1 MSNIENIIVDLIDT
15 RISEYDFSRILDEA
29 INDAFLYHDS
39 ITGLESR
46 VDDLENIDTESTLT
60 EFGDR
65 IDELER
71 LVKESTAAPAPAA
84 PISALDRVLPPT
96 DQSLVAGYH
105 STQELDSYV
114 RATLR
119 SGDDSQAPLLIAMVS
134 ATIRNLLDAE
144 VAKDA

>member
-1 MSNIENIIVDLIDT
+1 MSQIEEIIVELIES
-15 RISEYDFSRILDEA
+15 RIADYDFSRIIDDA
-29 INDAFLYHDS
+29 ISGHDDLISHDS
-39 ITGLESR
+39 RI
-46 VDDLENIDTESTLT
+46 DDLENIDVESSLT

-71 LVKESTAAPAPAA
+71 LVKDSTAAPAA

-96 DQSLVAGYH
+96 DQSLIAGYH
-105 STQELDSYV
+105 SARELDAYV
-114 RATLR
+114 RATLIT
-119 SGDDSQAPLLIAMVS
+119 GEDSQAPLLIAMVT

>member
-1 MSNIENIIVDLIDT
+1 MSNIETIIVDLIDT
-15 RISEYDFSRILDEA
+15 RINEHDFSRILDEA

-39 ITGLESR
+39 MTGLESR

-71 LVKESTAAPAPAA
+71 LVKESTATPAA

-96 DQSLVAGYH
+96 DQSLIAGYH
-105 STQELDSYV
+105 SAHELDSYV

-134 ATIRNLLDAE
+134 ATIRNLIDREAATD
-144 VAKDA
+144 VQ

>member
-1 MSNIENIIVDLIDT
+1 MSQIEDIIVELIES
-15 RISEYDFSRILDEA
+15 RITAIDFSRILDDA
-29 INDAFLYHDS
+29 ISYNDDVQGH
-39 ITGLESR
+39 ESR
-46 VDDLENIDTESTLT
+46 IDDLENIDVESTLT

-71 LVKESTAAPAPAA
+71 LVKDSTAAPAA

-96 DQSLVAGYH
+96 DQSLIAGYH
-105 STQELDSYV
+105 SARELDAYV
-114 RATLR
+114 RATLLT
-119 SGDDSQAPLLIAMVS
+119 GEDSQAPLLIAMVT

>member
-1 MSNIENIIVDLIDT
+1 MSQIENIIVDLIDT
-15 RISEYDFSRILDEA
+15 RISEHDFSRILDEA

-71 LVKESTAAPAPAA
+71 LVKESTAAPAA

-96 DQSLVAGYH
+96 DQSLIAGYH
-105 STQELDSYV
+105 SARELDAYV

>member
-1 MSNIENIIVDLIDT
+1 MSQIENIIVELIDT
-15 RISEYDFSRILDEA
+15 RINEHDFSRILDEA
-29 INDAFLYHDS
+29 INDAFLYNDA

-71 LVKESTAAPAPAA
+71 LVKESTAAPAA

-96 DQSLVAGYH
+96 DQSLIAGYH
-105 STQELDSYV
+105 CVHELDAYV

-119 SGDDSQAPLLIAMVS
+119 SGDESQAPLLIAMVS
-134 ATIRNLLDAE
+134 ATMRNLIDREAATD
-144 VAKDA
+144 V

>member
-71 LVKESTAAPAPAA
+71 LVKESTAAPAA

-96 DQSLVAGYH
+96 DQSLIAGYH
-105 STQELDSYV
+105 SARELDSYV

-134 ATIRNLLDAE
+134 ATIRNLIDKEAATD
-144 VAKDA
+144 VQ

>member
-1 MSNIENIIVDLIDT
+1 MSQIEDIIVELIES
-15 RISEYDFSRILDEA
+15 RIADYDFGSILDVAISYNEDVQGHESRI
-29 INDAFLYHDS
+29 
-39 ITGLESR
+39 
-46 VDDLENIDTESTLT
+46 DDLENIDTESSLT

-71 LVKESTAAPAPAA
+71 LVKDSTAAPAA

-96 DQSLVAGYH
+96 DQSLIAGYH
-105 STQELDSYV
+105 SARELDAYV
-114 RATLR
+114 RATLLT
-119 SGDDSQAPLLIAMVS
+119 GEDSQAPLLIAMVT

>member
-1 MSNIENIIVDLIDT
+1 MSQIEDIIVELIDT
-15 RISEYDFSRILDEA
+15 RINEHDFSRILDEA

-71 LVKESTAAPAPAA
+71 LVKESTAAPAA

-96 DQSLVAGYH
+96 DQSLIAGYYSAH
-105 STQELDSYV
+105 ELDAYV

-134 ATIRNLLDAE
+134 ATIRNLIDREAATDA
-144 VAKDA
+144 

>member
-15 RISEYDFSRILDEA
+15 RISEHDYSRILDEA

-71 LVKESTAAPAPAA
+71 LVKESTVAPAA

-96 DQSLVAGYH
+96 DQSLIAGYH
-105 STQELDSYV
+105 SAQELDAYV

-119 SGDDSQAPLLIAMVS
+119 SGDDSQAPLLIAMVR
-134 ATIRNLLDAE
+134 ATIRNLLDSE

>member
-1 MSNIENIIVDLIDT
+1 MSQIEEIIVELIES
-15 RISEYDFSRILDEA
+15 RIADYDFSRILDDA
-29 INDAFLYHDS
+29 ISGHDDLISHDS
-39 ITGLESR
+39 RI
-46 VDDLENIDTESTLT
+46 DDLENIDVESSLT

-71 LVKESTAAPAPAA
+71 LVKDSTAAPAA

-96 DQSLVAGYH
+96 DQSLIAGYH
-105 STQELDSYV
+105 SARELDAYV
-114 RATLR
+114 RATLIT
-119 SGDDSQAPLLIAMVS
+119 GEDSQAPLLIAMVT

>member
-1 MSNIENIIVDLIDT
+1 MSQIEGIIVELIESS
-15 RISEYDFSRILDEA
+15 ISDYDFSRILDDA
-29 INDAFLYHDS
+29 ISGHDDLISHDS
-39 ITGLESR
+39 RI
-46 VDDLENIDTESTLT
+46 DDLENIDVESSLT

-71 LVKESTAAPAPAA
+71 LVKDSTAAPAA

-96 DQSLVAGYH
+96 DQSLIAGYH
-105 STQELDSYV
+105 SARELDAYV
-114 RATLR
+114 RATLIT
-119 SGDDSQAPLLIAMVS
+119 GEDSQAPLLIAMVT